1 MTRIPRDS
9 SSSSSSSS
17 RLAPPSLVFLGRS
30 GWPLILLA
38 IAEAVW
44 LVWFL
49 MEPLPNV
56 PPTPGGRVSRGI
68 LLLDA
73 VPGVVPGVT
82 LRDSLLGRAMGE
94 LSGLDNLPQRLPIV
108 AAAALIALAAMGIG
122 DWILRRARLDAGCG
136 VAARLA
142 VDYLMGTV
150 VLGLATLIVGKI
162 GLPNPWIIRAALL
175 ATAAAGVF
183 AAKPW
188 RWPRGRLDAHAA
200 VAIAIVA
207 PFVLLM
213 LLGSM
218 LPAIDF
224 DVLEY
229 HLQAPKEYYQAGR
242 ISFLPHNVYANM
254 PFGVEMLHL
263 LGMEVMADWW
273 WGGLAGQLLVALF
286 GLAAAVLIAST
297 AARLGSWKAGC
308 LAAVVY
314 LTTPWVY
321 RLGVIAYVEGPLCG
335 FQAALLWAYV
345 RGRTEPDLAPA
356 RSWALIGFLAGGAT
370 ACKYTAILPSV
381 LPFGVLSVVESW
393 RLRSWRPAVAY
404 VAGWTAVMAPWMAKN
419 VIDTGNPV
427 YPLAYGIFGGR
438 DWTPAREM
446 QWAGAH
452 GPRPITAYFFRYH
465 LIEVLGRSD
474 WQSPL
479 YAAFAPLAFLNRA
492 TRRAAAWLGVYLAWM
507 FLSWW
512 FLTHRLDRFW
522 LPMLPAFAVLA
533 GLGADWSRSLAWR
546 VIRAGVLVVG
556 VGTNLAYSSTAL
568 AGLNEW
574 TGDLEF
580 LRTDMPRRLNAP
592 LAATDANLP
601 ADARILLVGQAAVF
615 HLRHPVLYNTV
626 FNPEIL
632 ETLGAGRSP
641 EEFREALRELG
652 ITHVYVDWKEIR
664 RHRDPAGYG
673 FTDFVTPARFAA
685 WTAAGVLSGPTPVG
699 MEQDLY
705 EVRGR

>member
-1 MTRIPRDS
+1 MTRQPRPS
-9 SSSSSSSS
+9 SAPPA
-17 RLAPPSLVFLGRS
+17 APPSIGLLGRS

-38 IAEAVW
+38 LAEAAW
-44 LVWFL
+44 LLWFL
-49 MEPLPNV
+49 VEPLPNV
-56 PPTPGGRVSRGI
+56 PPSPGGRVSRGI
-68 LLLDA
+68 LLLDS

-82 LRDSLLGRAMGE
+82 FHDSLLGKALGE
-94 LSGLDNLPQRLPIV
+94 LSEVGNLPQRLPIV
-108 AAAALIALAAMGIG
+108 ATAALIALAAMGIG
-122 DWILRRARLDAGCG
+122 DWLLRRARMDSGCG

-142 VDYLMGTV
+142 VDYLAGTV
-150 VLGLATLIVGKI
+150 VLGLATLIVGRI
-162 GLPNPWIIRAALL
+162 GLPNPWIVRAALL
-175 ATAAAGVF
+175 AAGAAGVY

-188 RWPRGRLDAHAA
+188 RWPRGRLDAHSTMAL
-200 VAIAIVA
+200 AIVA
-207 PFVLLM
+207 PFVVLM

-242 ISFLPHNVYANM
+242 IAFLPHNVYTNM

-286 GLAAAVLIAST
+286 GLAAGVLIAST
-297 AARLGSWKAGC
+297 ATKLGSWKAGC

-314 LTTPWVY
+314 LTTPWIY

-345 RGRTEPDLAPA
+345 RGRTEPEHAPA
-356 RSWALIGFLAGGAT
+356 RLWALIGFLAGGAT
-370 ACKYTAILPSV
+370 ACKYTAVLPSV
-381 LPFGVLSVVESW
+381 LPFGVLSVVDSW
-393 RLRSWRPAVAY
+393 RGRSWRPAAAY
-404 VAGWTAVMAPWMAKN
+404 VLGWAVVMTPWMAKN
-419 VIDTGNPV
+419 VLDTGNPV
-427 YPLAYGIFGGR
+427 YPLAYGVFGGR
-438 DWTPAREM
+438 DWTPAREV
-446 QWAGAH
+446 QWARAH
-452 GPRPITAYFFRYH
+452 GPRPVTGYLFRYN

-479 YAAFAPLAFLNRA
+479 YAAFAPLAFLNPRA
-492 TRRAAAWLGVYLAWM
+492 RRAAGWLGAYLAWM

-512 FLTHRLDRFW
+512 LLTHRLDRFW
-522 LPMLPAFAVLA
+522 LPMLPAFAVMA

-546 VIRAGVLVVG
+546 VVRAGVLALAVA
-556 VGTNLAYSSTAL
+556 TNLAYASTAL

-580 LRTDMPRRLNAP
+580 LRADMPRRLNAP
-592 LAATDANLP
+592 LAAIDAELP
-601 ADARILLVGQAAVF
+601 ADAKVLLVGQAAVY
-615 HLRHPVLYNTV
+615 HLRHPILYNTV
-626 FNPEIL
+626 FNPEII
-632 ETLGAGRSP
+632 ETLAAGRTP
-641 EEFREALRELG
+641 EEFHRILRDLG

-673 FTDFVTPARFAA
+673 FTDFVTPGRFAA
-685 WTAAGVLSGPTPVG
+685 WTSAGVLSGPTPIGV
-699 MEQDLY
+699 EQDLY
-705 EVRGR
+705 QVRLP